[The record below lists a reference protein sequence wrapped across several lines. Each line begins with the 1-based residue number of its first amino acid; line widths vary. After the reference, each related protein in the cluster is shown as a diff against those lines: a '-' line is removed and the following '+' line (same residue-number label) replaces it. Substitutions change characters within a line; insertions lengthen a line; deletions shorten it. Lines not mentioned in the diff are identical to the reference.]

1 MYLRMLRNTLPSAT
15 SNRFKQFTSKPA
27 KYGLLLKSIN
37 AVRCSYTFATT
48 PYCGKPRNQPT
59 AYYTPGTKNVA
70 KYLFMLLQKHVNVQE
85 RNISFDRL
93 YTSILLAKW
102 LLSNKLYNLCG
113 HISSKPKGHMD
124 GVEEWWVVEWFGSV
138 VEWFG
143 KVVEWLKR
151 RADDHHGFGSKP
163 TCVPL
168 LCPWK
173 S

>member
-27 KYGLLLKSIN
+27 KYDLLFKSIN

-48 PYCGKPRNQPT
+48 PYCGKLRNQPT

-70 KYLFMLLQKHVNVQE
+70 KYLFMQLQKHVNVQE

-124 GVEEWWVVEWFGSV
+124 GVEEWWVVEWFG
-138 VEWFG
+138 
-143 KVVEWLKR
+143 KVVK
-151 RADDHHGFGSKP
+151 
-163 TCVPL
+163 
-168 LCPWK
+168 
-173 S
+173 